1 MYLNA
6 LALKAQTIDHDAYTA
21 SSGGRVC
28 CYETQKGGKRR
39 KRKERREKQEEVE
52 NNLSERNEEEE
63 PAIGGGRRKKGKDG
77 GRDGAG
83 GGRAITAMSSVTDL
97 HRPLHSHS
105 PRLLSMELL
114 SSVAYH
120 LKILLRFHKN
130 QIAVR

>member
-39 KRKERREKQEEVE
+39 KRKQRREKQEEVE

-63 PAIGGGRRKKGKDG
+63 PAIGGGGREGWRKGWSWRRESDN
-77 GRDGAG
+77 RNVFSH
-83 GGRAITAMSSVTDL
+83 RFTQAIAL
-97 HRPLHSHS
+97 PFS
-105 PRLLSMELL
+105 PALINGIIEQCG
-114 SSVAYH
+114 
-120 LKILLRFHKN
+120 IPFKN
-130 QIAVR
+130 SA